1 MKRMC
6 CLCCKKSKDIDTYT
20 DIDTDT
26 DTDTC
31 KFTDMTNTEMNR
43 SIRGDSSLFS
53 TVSTKENREV
63 NQSISGDSS
72 LFSAVSTRENR
83 EVNQSISGDSS
94 LFSAVSTRENTEV
107 NQSISGASS
116 LISLENTASSLISL
130 ENTASSLISLENTA
144 SSLISREIEFLFE
157 LKKIQCILKGNDRL
171 FNIDKLYHLFKQSII
186 KYDNSTKDFNE
197 IAFAILHEIIQLNS
211 VQNNLLVAI
220 NQKIESHAKYLDMK
234 QNEEEIIEKTNIY
247 LQELKKII
255 DTVTNRDIYVYAKK
269 KEKYAM
275 LYMDKVSQITWK
287 ANLEYNFA
295 LTSYNTAFS
304 IFTSKKDVIIGII
317 EQLLKKA

>member
-6 CLCCKKSKDIDTYT
+6 CLCCKKSKDIDT
-20 DIDTDT
+20 DIDTNI
-26 DTDTC
+26 C
-31 KFTDMTNTEMNR
+31 KFTDITNTKHDN
-43 SIRGDSSLFS
+43 DNSSM
-53 TVSTKENREV
+53 ENNDESREV
-63 NQSISGDSS
+63 NQSINGASS
-72 LFSAVSTRENR
+72 LFS
-83 EVNQSISGDSS
+83 
-94 LFSAVSTRENTEV
+94 
-107 NQSISGASS
+107 
-116 LISLENTASSLISL
+116 LENS
-130 ENTASSLISLENTA
+130 N

-186 KYDNSTKDFNE
+186 KYNNSTKDFNE
-197 IAFAILHEIIQLNS
+197 ITFAILHEIIQLNS

-220 NQKIESHAKYLDMK
+220 NQKIESHAKYLNMK
-234 QNEEEIIEKTNIY
+234 QNEEEIIEKSNIY

-269 KEKYAM
+269 KEKYAK

-317 EQLLKKA
+317 EQLLKKAGKHT